1 MGDDD
6 ERRDGDRRSDLK
18 PSETMQAGPGGQ
30 VPFSDMLRLMDQFH
44 AADKDLEKKVEAV
57 EERRRDTDSEL
68 YEKIEDATKIITKL
82 ETEFENLKG
91 KDEFGDVP
99 WYFRPAWVKSFGLA
113 IAAVIVALAVAFGL
127 RGPPPP
133 PKAAPKPPAN
143 PEAGEAP
150 EDGTPDVTWS
160 VESDEP
166 PE

>member
-1 MGDDD
+1 MGED
-6 ERRDGDRRSDLK
+6 ERRARDLK

-57 EERRRDTDSEL
+57 EARRRDTDSEL
-68 YEKIEDATKIITKL
+68 YEKIEDATQKITTL
-82 ETEFENLKG
+82 ETELKNLKG

-127 RGPPPP
+127 RGPPP
-133 PKAAPKPPAN
+133 KAEAPPKPPAN
-143 PEAGEAP
+143 PEATEAP
-150 EDGTPDVTWS
+150 GDGAPEAIWT
-160 VESDEP
+160 VESTEP